1 MTGLHYEMLEILAK
15 RADVVV
21 ENKDKKSLV
30 YKSTGSS
37 VIDNILVSIVNNT
50 DFDLIKAKIKVDIKL
65 GDYADALIYAFQQIN
80 ECKTFDVDE
89 VFIMFNEN

>member
-1 MTGLHYEMLEILAK
+1 MTGLHYKMLEILAK
-15 RADVVV
+15 RAEVL
-21 ENKDKKSLV
+21 EETMDKKSLV

-80 ECKTFDVDE
+80 ECKTFVADE